1 LGRFLKRFP
10 KEAIMT
16 ETVAG
21 LIGGGLGILI
31 LLSLW
36 AFDIASRRR
45 EHPRQ
50 GRLLHW
56 MEDHHIGS
64 WMRHRH

>member
-1 LGRFLKRFP
+1 
-10 KEAIMT
+10 MT